1 MARLDTTNEQHAVSF
16 PAFMWRRLDKIK
28 KTDAAGRSISR
39 IIADWLREMPEIAA
53 DIAEHENDKTG
64 Q

>member
-1 MARLDTTNEQHAVSF
+1 
-16 PAFMWRRLDKIK
+16 MWRRLDKIK

>member
-1 MARLDTTNEQHAVSF
+1 MAKLDITNEQHPVSF
-16 PAFMWRRLDKIK
+16 AAFMWRRLEYIK
-28 KTDAAGRSISR
+28 KRDPARRSISR
-39 IIADWLREMPEIAA
+39 IIGDWLRQMPEIAA